1 MSETQTENSK
11 AMENALKKVEQA
23 KANLARVKRE
33 EKQKLRKEQDHHK
46 FIMGGL
52 IVKYFPE
59 CYDFTEQEMNRI
71 IACAFKNKD
80 VLNMISVVEKD
91 RNVETLE
98 KAYFYSEESQHA
110 APANP

>member
-52 IVKYFPE
+52 IVKYFPD
-59 CYDFTEQEMNRI
+59 CYNFTEQEMNRI

-91 RNVETLE
+91 RNVET
-98 KAYFYSEESQHA
+98 AYLYSEESQHA

>member
-1 MSETQTENSK
+1 MSEMQTENSK
-11 AMENALKKVEQA
+11 AMESALRKVEQA

-59 CYDFTEQEMNRI
+59 CYDFSEQEMNRI
-71 IACAFKNKD
+71 IACAFKNRD

-91 RNVETLE
+91 RKQEPPET
-98 KAYFYSEESQHA
+98 AYFDSEESQHVAPA
-110 APANP
+110 AP

>member
-1 MSETQTENSK
+1 MDRI
-11 AMENALKKVEQA
+11 MEKSQKELQAEEQLRQA
-23 KANLARVKRE
+23 KARLAKVRNE
-33 EKQKLRKEQDHHK
+33 ERKKLRKEQDHHK

-91 RNVETLE
+91 RNVETPE
-98 KAYFYSEESQHA
+98 TAYFYSEESQYA